1 MHNLESADASFLG
14 QLSFR
19 PLDNTVVEHSTSIS
33 LTFLN
38 WAIIAY
44 TQNHELGV
52 FLYGMQYQSRPQTS
66 EKYEYLEQVANGQQV
81 LYSKL
86 LHTVL

>member
-1 MHNLESADASFLG
+1 MY
-14 QLSFR
+14 
-19 PLDNTVVEHSTSIS
+19 TCTSIS

-66 EKYEYLEQVANGQQV
+66 EKYEYTSYISTDLKVG
-81 LYSKL
+81 YM
-86 LHTVL
+86 

>member
-1 MHNLESADASFLG
+1 VGE
-14 QLSFR
+14 FR
-19 PLDNTVVEHSTSIS
+19 QKMGVPLFSNPGISGSGPQDTSIF

-52 FLYGMQYQSRPQTS
+52 FLYGMKYQSRPQTS
-66 EKYEYLEQVANGQQV
+66 GKYE
-81 LYSKL
+81 
-86 LHTVL
+86 